1 VGRVFVITGS
11 GKGIGQKM
19 ALHYLAQGNAVAGCS
34 RSEPSIVDAN
44 YTHFQLDVADEKAVV
59 AMVQTVRKS
68 HGGIDVLL
76 NNAGIAA
83 MNHLA
88 TTPMQTVQKIFAT
101 NVFGSFIFLREV
113 AKVMMRATTG
123 RIVNFSTVAVP
134 LRLEG
139 ESIYG
144 ASKAAI
150 EHLTRVAAR
159 ELGSSG
165 ITVNAVG
172 PAPVDTD
179 LVRSVPAEKIDALV
193 ARQAVRRL
201 GTFADVIHVV
211 DFFID
216 PRSSFVTGQVLYL
229 GGAG

>member
-1 VGRVFVITGS
+1 VARVFVITGS
-11 GKGIGQKM
+11 GKGIGREM
-19 ALHYLAQGNAVAGCS
+19 ALYYLAQGNVVAGCS
-34 RSEPSIVDAN
+34 RSEPSIAEAN

-59 AMVQTVRKS
+59 AMVHKVRKS

-88 TTPMQTVQKIFAT
+88 TTPTQTVQRVFAT
-101 NVFGSFIFLREV
+101 NVLGSFIFLREV
-113 AKVMMRATTG
+113 AKVMMRAKAG

-139 ESIYG
+139 EAVYG
-144 ASKAAI
+144 ASKAAV

-179 LVRSVPAEKIDALV
+179 LVRSVPAEKIDALI
-193 ARQAVRRL
+193 ARQAVRRF

>member
-1 VGRVFVITGS
+1 
-11 GKGIGQKM
+11 
-19 ALHYLAQGNAVAGCS
+19 
-34 RSEPSIVDAN
+34 
-44 YTHFQLDVADEKAVV
+44 
-59 AMVQTVRKS
+59 
-68 HGGIDVLL
+68 
-76 NNAGIAA
+76 
-83 MNHLA
+83 
-88 TTPMQTVQKIFAT
+88 
-101 NVFGSFIFLREV
+101 
-113 AKVMMRATTG
+113 MMRAKVG

-139 ESIYG
+139 ESVYG

-179 LVRSVPAEKIDALV
+179 LVRSVPAEKIDALI

-216 PRSSFVTGQVLYL
+216 PRSSFVTGQLLYL

>member
-1 VGRVFVITGS
+1 VGRVFVITGTAR
-11 GKGIGQKM
+11 GIGHEM
-19 ALHYLAQGNAVAGCS
+19 ARHYLAQGNVVAGCS
-34 RSEPSIVDAN
+34 RGEASIVDEN
-44 YTHFQLDVADEKAVV
+44 YNHYQLDVADDKAVV
-59 AMVQTVRKS
+59 AMVRDVRKR

-76 NNAGIAA
+76 NNAGIAT

-88 TTPMQTVQKIFAT
+88 TTPMQTVQRVFAT
-101 NVFGSFIFLREV
+101 NVFGSFIFMREV
-113 AKVMMRATTG
+113 AKVMMRAKQG

-139 ESIYG
+139 EAIYG

-165 ITVNAVG
+165 ITVNALG
-172 PAPVDTD
+172 PAPIETA
-179 LVRSVPAEKIDALV
+179 LVKAVPAEKIDALIG
-193 ARQAVRRL
+193 RQAVRRF

-211 DFFID
+211 DFLVD